1 MAKDARVQMPL
12 WTCCVCDIII
22 MTYGKFIAN
31 EKMENFQQWNQ
42 KFNVM

>member
-22 MTYGKFIAN
+22 TTYGKFIAN
-31 EKMENFQQWNQ
+31 EKNGFFSIMEA
-42 KFNVM
+42 KV

>member
-1 MAKDARVQMPL
+1 MAKDAKVQMPL

-31 EKMENFQQWNQ
+31 EKNGFFPIMEP
-42 KFNVM
+42 KV